1 MAQSTP
7 HRLRWSEIRKQLP
20 MRSLKRA
27 FTRGNGGKLAFV
39 WVLGAGALLTLA
51 ANPLLAG
58 VFSAACAILAVPIT
72 RDELKDDAIR
82 GELIEQ
88 VIGERFAAPGISDPE
103 LKDELGRTRRTLTEM
118 ARRISRSEQRGR
130 TDTPLES
137 VFADATELASLQL
150 ESAQQAED
158 LDRIVDFVLR
168 NELERG
174 ASTRWGPG
182 HEPSE
187 VVRQRREQQAQAAMR
202 ATDDQLRSRNLKS
215 VLDESKAAREIVTT
229 IGGQLE
235 TMLLQGFQ
243 IERDTV
249 DVARAEHAAEES
261 HEAVARLQDVV
272 DARRR
277 AASRLND
284 LFTPEGE
291 TGARV

>member
-1 MAQSTP
+1 
-7 HRLRWSEIRKQLP
+7 
-20 MRSLKRA
+20 MRSLKRT

-39 WVLGAGALLTLA
+39 WVLGAGVLITLA

-58 VFSAACAILAVPIT
+58 VFSVACAILAVPIT
-72 RDELKDDAIR
+72 RDELKDDAVR
-82 GELIEQ
+82 RDLIEQ
-88 VIGERFAAPGISDPE
+88 VIGERFATPGISDPE
-103 LKDELGRTRRTLTEM
+103 LKDELSRTRRTLTEM
-118 ARRISRSEQRGR
+118 AGRISRSEQRGR

-187 VVRQRREQQAQAAMR
+187 VVRQRREQQARAAMQ
-202 ATDDQLRSRNLKS
+202 ATDDQLRSRNLKA
-215 VLDESKAAREIVTT
+215 VLEESKAAREMVTT

-249 DVARAEHAAEES
+249 DVARAEHAAQES

-277 AASRLND
+277 AATRLND

-291 TGARV
+291 TGARA